1 MGREEVLRLEAY
13 LKEKLNPGLRL
24 IARKETDDSVEV
36 YLGAEFLAV
45 VYKDVDD
52 GETSYALNKS
62 LLSTSSTT
70 WNRKGFSHK
79 RGSSKLMLMSSPGKY
94 SPSAGSIGPN
104 CLGGSLSITLHQR
117 HAAHQI
123 PKKELGTQI
132 TPW

>member
-52 GETSYALNKS
+52 GETSYSLNMTV
-62 LLSTSSTT
+62 LSED
-70 WNRKGFSHK
+70 
-79 RGSSKLMLMSSPGKY
+79 
-94 SPSAGSIGPN
+94 IG
-104 CLGGSLSITLHQR
+104 
-117 HAAHQI
+117 AD
-123 PKKELGTQI
+123 
-132 TPW
+132 